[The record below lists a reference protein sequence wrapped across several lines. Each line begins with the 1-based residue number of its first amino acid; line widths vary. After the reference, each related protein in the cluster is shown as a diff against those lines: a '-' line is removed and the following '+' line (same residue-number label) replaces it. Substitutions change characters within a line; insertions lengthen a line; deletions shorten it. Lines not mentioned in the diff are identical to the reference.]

1 MKKFLCF
8 AVLVAALGTVV
19 GCDSKPT
26 TAPPGKT
33 SPNPSGTPPA
43 AKTT

>member
-8 AVLVAALGTVV
+8 AVLVASLGIVV

-26 TAPPGKT
+26 TAPSKGT
-33 SPNPSGTPPA
+33 GTPPPA
-43 AKTT
+43 TSPSPK